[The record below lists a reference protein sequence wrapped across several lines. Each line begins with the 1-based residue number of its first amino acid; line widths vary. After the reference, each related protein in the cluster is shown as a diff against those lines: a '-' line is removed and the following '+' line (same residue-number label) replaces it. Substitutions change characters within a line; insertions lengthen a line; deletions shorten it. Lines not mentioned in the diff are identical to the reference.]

1 MKPASVFKN
10 RCSIIFFRVIFNCVA
25 SLGLIRLYA
34 FQDSPEVPHV
44 AADVLELRQTD
55 FLTIGERIEALL
67 LFG

>member
-1 MKPASVFKN
+1 MKLAIVFKN

-25 SLGLIRLYA
+25 SLGLRLYA

-44 AADVLELRQTD
+44 VADELELRQTD